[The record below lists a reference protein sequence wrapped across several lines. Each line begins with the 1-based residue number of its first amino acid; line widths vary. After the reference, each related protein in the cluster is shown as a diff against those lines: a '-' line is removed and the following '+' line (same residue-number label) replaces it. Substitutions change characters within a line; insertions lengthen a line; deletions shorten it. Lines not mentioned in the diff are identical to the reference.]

1 MTNTKPTLRD
11 HYNELSAL
19 VSLALES
26 GIITSEKADEHI
38 SFINGRM
45 EQLAKKNTTDRKPT
59 KTQVANVELAKNIL
73 EVMNCGQIYTVSEI
87 LKNLNDSTLTQSKI
101 SAVIRPMLTVTK
113 DGTVNPNGVIERFEE
128 KGKAYFRKLDLAE
141 EAED

>member
-19 VSLALES
+19 VSLALEN